1 MRRTVIVF
9 VCSVWIVV
17 MIIVG
22 LCTGLP
28 SHFFSDEQHM
38 QRITKRA
45 EERFLGEDSEYTGLK
60 VYPIYN
66 EYDKLNYALIE
77 FEPQGFIYVHIA
89 DQAYPWKGM
98 YTRSSTKPENWMPYR
113 VKEGVNEKVVDEN
126 GDIIAQSF
134 NREFIRDENGQV
146 IFYNDSHFK
155 VAGIEN
161 ERRYFLSTE
170 CAVYIGFNHG
180 LIPAVKR
187 GEKYLDLVDGAL
199 IDYTPGMKSTYAI
212 AELGF
217 INKAHFDL

>member
-1 MRRTVIVF
+1 MSKKKIVLLSISAILVIVF
-9 VCSVWIVV
+9 VMLILASYSWFYTDAMHI
-17 MIIVG
+17 
-22 LCTGLP
+22 
-28 SHFFSDEQHM
+28 
-38 QRITKRA
+38 QRIKKRA
-45 EERFLGEDSEYTGLK
+45 DKLYLGADSQYTGLE

-66 EYDKLNYALIE
+66 EYDELNYALIE

-98 YTRSSTKPENWMPYR
+98 YTRSSTEPKSWMPYR
-113 VKEGVNEKVVDEN
+113 VKEGARVDVVDADGN
-126 GDIIAQSF
+126 LIYQTT
-134 NREFIRDENGQV
+134 NREYIRDENGQV
-146 IFYNDSHFK
+146 FIYNESHFK

-161 ERRYFLSTE
+161 VRRYFLSTA
-170 CAVYIGFNHG
+170 CAVLGYTDG

-199 IDYTPGMKSTYAI
+199 IDYAPGMKSTYAI

>member
-1 MRRTVIVF
+1 MSKKKIVLLSISAILVIVF
-9 VCSVWIVV
+9 VMLILASYSWFYTDAMHIK
-17 MIIVG
+17 
-22 LCTGLP
+22 
-28 SHFFSDEQHM
+28 
-38 QRITKRA
+38 RITKRA
-45 EERFLGEDSEYTGLK
+45 EERFLGEDSEYTGLE

-66 EYDKLNYALIE
+66 EYDKLRYALIE
-77 FEPQGFIYVHIA
+77 FEPQGFVYVSIG

-98 YTRSSTKPENWMPYR
+98 YTLSNTGSWMPYR

-134 NREFIRDENGQV
+134 NQEFIRDENGQV

-155 VAGIEN
+155 AAGIEN

-187 GEKYLDLVDGAL
+187 GEKYLDLIDGAM

-212 AELGF
+212 AELVF